1 MNEGGGRLAIPVGA
15 DDHAQGPDDA
25 AVTLVE
31 YGDYE
36 CPYCGQAFPI
46 VQELQRVFAESLRL
60 VFRNLPLSNVHPH
73 AEGAAEAAEAVAL
86 QGRFWAMHDLLYQHQ
101 RELRAESLLKYAE
114 EAGADATQVAEVL
127 ARRGTRARVE
137 NDLEGALRSGA
148 NGTPTFFV
156 NGSRYDQS
164 WDFDTLREF
173 IQAELD
179 RG

>member
-1 MNEGGGRLAIPVGA
+1 MIGGEAHLAIPVGG
-15 DDHAQGPDDA
+15 DDHVQGPDDA

-46 VQELQRVFAESLRL
+46 VQELQRVFTSTLRL

-86 QGRFWAMHDLLYQHQ
+86 QGHFWPMHDLLFQHQ
-101 RELRAESLLKYAE
+101 RDLRAESLLQYAE
-114 EAGADATQVAEVL
+114 QAGADAHQVAEVL
-127 ARRGTRARVE
+127 ARRGTRDRVE

-156 NGSRYDQS
+156 NGYRYDQS
-164 WDFDTLREF
+164 WDFATFREF

-179 RG
+179 RT